1 MSERVLNMPGGQ
13 SGAALEAM
21 RSRLQARRKRTNAV
35 ALTLSLA
42 AMAFGLIWL
51 VWILYTTLHL
61 GIGGLSVELFTQ
73 STPAPDSEG
82 GGLANAI
89 VGSLM
94 LVALGTLV
102 GTPIGVLAG
111 VYLAE
116 YGQKNW
122 LASLMRFINDILLS
136 APSIVVGLFVYAVV
150 VAPSG
155 RFSGWAGVISL
166 ALLQV
171 PIVIRTTENML
182 NLVPN
187 ALREA
192 SFALGT
198 PKWRM
203 IMKITLRAS
212 IGGIVTC
219 VLLAVARIA
228 GETAPLL
235 FTALSN
241 QFFSVDM
248 SKPIANLPVTIY
260 KFAMSPF
267 AQWQSLAWAGVFL
280 ITLGVLGLNILARS
294 IFSKK

>member
-21 RSRLQARRKRTNAV
+21 RLRLQARRKRTNAL

-136 APSIVVGLFVYAVV
+136 TPRSWSACSSTRWWWRPRAAS
-150 VAPSG
+150 P
-155 RFSGWAGVISL
+155 AG
-166 ALLQV
+166 
-171 PIVIRTTENML
+171 P
-182 NLVPN
+182 
-187 ALREA
+187 
-192 SFALGT
+192 G
-198 PKWRM
+198 
-203 IMKITLRAS
+203 
-212 IGGIVTC
+212 
-219 VLLAVARIA
+219 
-228 GETAPLL
+228 
-235 FTALSN
+235 
-241 QFFSVDM
+241 
-248 SKPIANLPVTIY
+248 
-260 KFAMSPF
+260 
-267 AQWQSLAWAGVFL
+267 
-280 ITLGVLGLNILARS
+280 
-294 IFSKK
+294 

>member
-1 MSERVLNMPGGQ
+1 MSEAIKFPGA
-13 SGAALEAM
+13 SGAQLAKM
-21 RSRLQARRKRTNAV
+21 RAQLQGRRRVVNGI
-35 ALTLSLA
+35 ALTASLA

-51 VWILYTTLHL
+51 VWILYTTLRL

-73 STPAPDSEG
+73 STPAPDTDG

-89 VGSLM
+89 VGSLL
-94 LVALGTLV
+94 LVGAGTLV

-116 YGQKNW
+116 YGQKNL
-122 LASLMRFINDILLS
+122 LASVTRFINDILLS

-150 VAPSG
+150 VAKSG
-155 RFSGWAGVISL
+155 HFSGWAGAISL
-166 ALLQV
+166 ALLQI

-182 NLVPN
+182 KLVPN

-192 SFALGT
+192 AFALGT

-203 IMKITLRAS
+203 ILKITLRAS
-212 IGGIVTC
+212 IGGIITG

-241 QFFSVDM
+241 QFFSLDM
-248 SKPIANLPVTIY
+248 NQPMANLPVTIY

-267 AQWQSLAWAGVFL
+267 SGWQSLAWAGVFL
-280 ITLGVLGLNILARS
+280 ITVGVLILNILARA

>member
-61 GIGGLSVELFTQ
+61 GIGGLSIELFTQ

-171 PIVIRTTENML
+171 P
-182 NLVPN
+182 
-187 ALREA
+187 
-192 SFALGT
+192 
-198 PKWRM
+198 
-203 IMKITLRAS
+203 
-212 IGGIVTC
+212 
-219 VLLAVARIA
+219 
-228 GETAPLL
+228 
-235 FTALSN
+235 
-241 QFFSVDM
+241 
-248 SKPIANLPVTIY
+248 
-260 KFAMSPF
+260 
-267 AQWQSLAWAGVFL
+267 
-280 ITLGVLGLNILARS
+280 
-294 IFSKK
+294 